1 MRLNSLN
8 TPSST
13 SSSPL
18 QRLSARVAGFLAAL
32 AFATSPNLAS
42 AGGTK
47 TFDVDDFDDFD
58 EGETQG
64 AAIEGSGVVTVGY
77 EQMRE
82 EVKGSRSVF
91 TCLDGKREVL
101 VGTADAATIQ
111 RVSFKGKKGAV
122 TVEKVA
128 DLDGVVVSA
137 MTRLPNGTLLAATL
151 PGGTIHAID
160 RKGKVTQF
168 AKLDVE
174 QIWALLPH
182 KGRLLA
188 ATGPKGEVWSLSLD
202 GKDPKVVLDV
212 SDKDVMALAVVGN
225 DVVAGTSPKAKLYQV
240 ADELEGRLL
249 HDFKG
254 DEVRAI
260 ALTKDGLLVAVND
273 FEDRGLSSLA
283 NLTKQLNR
291 SSLTGQG
298 ADSTSSEGSTPKA
311 DAALYHVDLGP
322 KLDLARATEAP
333 WEEWLSKEKQYF
345 TDLLAVDRSGT
356 ALVSSSEAG
365 KIYRVRGRR
374 DVATVG
380 DLEERQATSLC
391 RAEGN
396 RVLATAA
403 DGAAVYRLQT
413 APASKA
419 VYLSQVFDAKQPADF
434 GSVVLRGDGDLTLR
448 ARSGPSEDP
457 DDRWSEW
464 KKIGLTA
471 RGDGLRG
478 ALSSLPRRR
487 YLQLEVSL
495 GSAKTELRNLE
506 IFYAPE
512 NLAPLLTSIDL
523 DPPKF
528 DMEDDDEPKAET
540 TIKWKVD
547 ARDEDD
553 LVYDVRIRPKGAGND
568 EWIVLN
574 EDGPVT
580 KKELELDLAT
590 IPDGIYE
597 IEVTASDEPAN
608 GSAKARTDKLESS
621 PFVVDRTRPTIEN
634 TKVSGRKVSGVARDK
649 GSHIHDITYSVD
661 GGPFRP
667 ASAGDGLFDDTDE
680 RFEIQLPEL
689 DEGRHRLVLR
699 ARDAHGNLRTMAISI
714 SG

>member
-1 MRLNSLN
+1 MPLR
-8 TPSST
+8 TPA
-13 SSSPL
+13 SPL
-18 QRLSARVAGFLAAL
+18 HRLSARVAALLAAL
-32 AFATSPNLAS
+32 AFAGTPSLVS

-58 EGETQG
+58 EGETEG

-77 EQMRE
+77 EQTRE
-82 EVKGSRSVF
+82 EIKGSRSVF

-111 RVSFKGKKGAV
+111 KISFSGRKGKVK
-122 TVEKVA
+122 VEKLA

-137 MTRLPNGTLLAATL
+137 MTRLPSGKLLAATL
-151 PGGTIHAID
+151 PGGKIYEVD
-160 RKGKVTQF
+160 RKGKVSEF

-174 QIWALLPH
+174 QIWALVPH

-188 ATGPKGEVWSLSLD
+188 ATGPKGEVWSMSLD

-212 SDKDVMALAVVGN
+212 SDKDIMSLAVVGN

-240 ADELEGRLL
+240 TDELDGRLL

-260 ALTKDGLLVAVND
+260 GLTKDGLLVAVND

-298 ADSTSSEGSTPKA
+298 ANSTSGEAATPKA

-333 WEEWLSKEKQYF
+333 WEEWLSKDKQYF

-380 DLEERQATSLC
+380 DLEERQATALC
-391 RAEGN
+391 RANGN
-396 RVLATAA
+396 RVLATAS

-419 VYLSQVFDAKQPADF
+419 VYLSEIFDASQPADF
-434 GSVVLRGDGDLTLR
+434 GTVVLRGDGDLTLR
-448 ARSGPSEDP
+448 ARSGPSEEP

-464 KKIGLTA
+464 KKIGLSA

-478 ALSSLPRRR
+478 SLSALQRRR
-487 YLQLEVSL
+487 YLQLEVTL
-495 GSAKTELRNLE
+495 GNAKSQLRDIE
-506 IFYAPE
+506 TFYAPE

-523 DPPKF
+523 DTPKF
-528 DMEDDDEPKAET
+528 DIDDDDEPDAET

-547 ARDEDD
+547 ARDDDD
-553 LVYDVRIRPKGAGND
+553 LVYDVRIRPRGGGDD
-568 EWIVLN
+568 EWIVLT
-574 EDGPVT
+574 EDGPVS

-597 IEVTASDEPAN
+597 VEVTASDEPAN

-621 PFVVDRTRPTIEN
+621 PFVVDRTRPTIEG
-634 TKVSGRKVSGVARDK
+634 TKVDGHTITGVARDK
-649 GSHIHDITYSVD
+649 GSRIHDISYSID
-661 GGPFRP
+661 GQSFRP
-667 ASAGDGLFDDTDE
+667 ASPADGLFDDTEE
-680 RFEIQLPEL
+680 RFEIKLPQL
-689 DEGRHRLVLR
+689 DKGRHRLVLR